1 MQEKTYYV
9 SFVSNIYTHVKQSFN
24 GLYFKDL
31 YNIILTV
38 LKFSSQQI
46 FDLYSTLFR
55 TSEVEVRTSKYVLV
69 IFLNGQVGE
78 KEM

>member
-1 MQEKTYYV
+1 MHPFLPRNSLFQGLIYYNTNSTEV
-9 SFVSNIYTHVKQSFN
+9 
-24 GLYFKDL
+24 FKS
-31 YNIILTV
+31 T
-38 LKFSSQQI
+38 I